1 MNRSNSPIDLTY
13 LQNMTGGDTTVTRQM
28 LELLVGE
35 LTAAP
40 ARLQRALKV
49 ADWEDLE
56 KQCHHL
62 KSTLVYVGNQTLLD
76 ANVRLWKM
84 GMARK
89 GNEPQAEREVRLIQ
103 QESRVVLEALKREL
117 KG

>member
-1 MNRSNSPIDLTY
+1 MSRSSSPIDLSY
-13 LQNMTGGDTTVTRQM
+13 LHNMTGGDVAVTRQM

-35 LTAAP
+35 LTEAP
-40 ARLQRALKV
+40 ARLQHALKK

-84 GMARK
+84 GMARN
-89 GNEPQAEREVRLIQ
+89 GNLPQAEREVRLIQ
-103 QESRVVLEALKREL
+103 QESRVVLEALRREL